1 MNLINTP
8 EELLPEKLW
17 SIEIGSY
24 LTKHNTGF
32 FKAKI
37 ARTTFLNP
45 SEKVALRLIVSP
57 ASPFIS
63 SMQIYRFH
71 SQSQRFTDMAA
82 FNLMHNSPLQR
93 LTHGCCTRLISPMA
107 ALSHSVKAGY
117 FDFKIPEEAFNF
129 SLDGTKTLNK

>member
-37 ARTTFLNP
+37 ARTPFLNS
-45 SEKVALRLIVSP
+45 SEKGALKLLHIQPPPSFLRCSFI
-57 ASPFIS
+57 ASIRKAKS
-63 SMQIYRFH
+63 SQTW
-71 SQSQRFTDMAA
+71 Q
-82 FNLMHNSPLQR
+82 PL
-93 LTHGCCTRLISPMA
+93 T
-107 ALSHSVKAGY
+107 
-117 FDFKIPEEAFNF
+117 
-129 SLDGTKTLNK
+129 